1 MNNGA
6 RDQVLQMQFDREKM
20 RAVILRTCHACKAD
34 QLGAVK
40 LNKVLYYLD
49 MIQYAH
55 WRQPVTGATYRKR
68 PNGPTTDQLLF
79 VLREMQNLG
88 QIDIRQVNYH
98 GYLKTEYVP
107 LVEAPQ
113 GILNEAEEA
122 LLNDVIEFV
131 CVSNSARSISE
142 YSHTFPWEMAE
153 MGGVIPYHSAML
165 LFPMQP
171 SPEAFEMAEQE
182 ARDVEAARSESNT
195 VDLPLLSAFRERIL
209 QAAGQ
214 R

>member
-1 MNNGA
+1 
-6 RDQVLQMQFDREKM
+6 MQFDREKM
-20 RAVILRTCHACKAD
+20 RAVILRTCHTCQAD

-49 MIQYAH
+49 MLYYAH
-55 WRQPVTGATYRKR
+55 HRQPVTGATYRKR

-79 VLREMQNLG
+79 ILRDMERMG
-88 QIDIRQVNYH
+88 EIEIRQTDYH
-98 GYLKTEYVP
+98 GYIKKEYIP
-107 LVEAPQ
+107 LVAAP
-113 GILNEAEEA
+113 GGVLSESELSFLDDII
-122 LLNDVIEFV
+122 DFV

-153 MGGVIPYHSAML
+153 MGGVIPYRSAML

-171 SPEAFEMAEQE
+171 SPEAFELAEQE
-182 ARDVEAARSESNT
+182 AHELEAARSSENT
-195 VDLPLLSAFRERIL
+195 VDMSLLSTFRERVL